1 MKENSRRDFIKKGS
15 VLGVLAGA
23 TGVATLAGDQGG
35 TDSAD
40 PGDSEPSKKI
50 KVLTAEGKVI
60 EVDEPVDDC
69 PIEPCTPA
77 KGEAARQ
84 GIPGRSFVMVIDLA
98 RCNNAGKCIEGCQK
112 GNDLLPNQEFMN
124 VHLMKDNPESEPYW
138 FPNNCFQCGNPPCVK
153 VCPVGATFQR
163 EDNIVMVDA
172 DQCIGCKF
180 CMVACPYS
188 ARIFNW
194 EPNDKYSSNDPNYSP
209 ETNIPA
215 QIGTVSKCDFCPDRA
230 REGKLPYCATSCP
243 MGAIYFGDKN
253 EDSITNGSETVRF
266 TELIEQRMGYRYLE
280 DLGTEPNV
288 FYLPPIDRMFEY
300 ESGLEDMPEEKRKM
314 YDDIINDRDSKKE

>member
-1 MKENSRRDFIKKGS
+1 MEKKSRRDFIKKGS
-15 VLGVLAGA
+15 ALGVLAGA
-23 TGVATLAGDQGG
+23 TGIAALAGNQGDTNG
-35 TDSAD
+35 TD
-40 PGDSEPSKKI
+40 PSKQKTPKKI

-60 EVDEPVDDC
+60 EVDEPSDC
-69 PIEPCTPA
+69 AIEPCTPA
-77 KGEAARQ
+77 QGEAARQ

-98 RCNNAGKCIEGCQK
+98 KCNNARKCIEGCQK
-112 GNDLLPNQEFMN
+112 GHDLLPDQEFMN
-124 VHLMKDNPESEPYW
+124 VHLMKDNPDSEPYW
-138 FPNNCFQCGNPPCVK
+138 FPNNCFHCDNPPCVK
-153 VCPVGATFQR
+153 VCPVGATFKRQ
-163 EDNIVMVDA
+163 DNIVLVDT

-194 EPNDKYSSNDPNYSP
+194 TPRESYASKDPNYSP
-209 ETNIPA
+209 ETSVPG
-215 QIGTVSKCDFCPDRA
+215 QLGTVSKCDFCPDRA

-253 EDSITNGSETVRF
+253 EDAITNGEETLRF
-266 TELIEQRMGYRYLE
+266 TELIEKRMGYRYLE

-288 FYLPPIDRMFEY
+288 FYLPPVDRMFDY

-314 YDDIINDRDSKKE
+314 YDDIIQNRNSKQE